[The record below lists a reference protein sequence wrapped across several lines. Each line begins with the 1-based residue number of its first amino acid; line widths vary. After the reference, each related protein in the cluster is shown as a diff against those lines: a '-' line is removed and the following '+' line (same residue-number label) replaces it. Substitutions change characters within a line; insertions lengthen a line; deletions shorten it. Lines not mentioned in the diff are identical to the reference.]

1 MPKRSYSAAAYQFG
15 FNGMLAVN
23 ELRGVGNHYTAEYWE
38 MDARIGRRW
47 NRDPVV
53 KEWESPY
60 AVFSNNPIRYVD
72 PSGADAQESEAPKGW
87 KPSTSSTPEVFGKA
101 PSPLRQATNFLASL
115 FKNVITPAAILVGG
129 AMNAHASNVSLGL
142 HERIDPVMFG
152 AQSNAFSYGQTV
164 GDIYSLIQGAI
175 EFEAGMTAIG
185 GGVTGGILAVPVS
198 GGSSVVAGGAV
209 AVSGV
214 VVAGHGIAMGA
225 VATSNIIDDI
235 SRRSHDSVHDS
246 GGGGQATKPTPEKNP
261 KEFKRLPSEQ
271 GWINLKTGETYK
283 KSHTSHRNPGNTGT
297 QWKVWPKGTKYFG
310 NDSKKSG
317 VRKTLDADGNVIGD

>member
-1 MPKRSYSAAAYQFG
+1 MPKRSFSAAAYQFG

-23 ELRGVGNHYTAEYWE
+23 ELSGVGNHYTAEYWE
-38 MDARIGRRW
+38 MDARVGRRW

-60 AVFSNNPIRYVD
+60 AVFSNNPVRYVD

-115 FKNVITPAAILVGG
+115 FEIVITPAAILVGG
-129 AMNAHASNVSLGL
+129 ATNAHASNISLGL

-225 VATSNIIDDI
+225 VATSNIIDNI
-235 SRRSHDSVHDS
+235 SRRSHDSVHD
-246 GGGGQATKPTPEKNP
+246 GGGGGGKTINQLNTDVKRGVAPRTLKRFDKGL
-261 KEFKRLPSEQ
+261 FKGEQDHVHFTDGKALNKDGSWKHGPARKLSNAESKYLGENGWTLP
-271 GWINLKTGETYK
+271 
-283 KSHTSHRNPGNTGT
+283 
-297 QWKVWPKGTKYFG
+297 
-310 NDSKKSG
+310 
-317 VRKTLDADGNVIGD
+317 